1 MVLRMTSNP
10 FDYLNAINSTKE
22 DLLKDALPEDEK
34 KYNSFIV
41 NRGLSYFSDSV
52 LFANEMNRYH
62 MIDNKMQFDF
72 LRLALRKR
80 KRFSKWNKAEDNESI
95 NVIKQ
100 YYGYNDQKAT
110 EVLDLLSPD
119 DISVLRKR
127 LFRGGT
133 KKYK

>member
-34 KYNSFIV
+34 KYNAFIV

-62 MIDNKMQFDF
+62 LIDGKMQFDF

-80 KRFSKWNKAEDNESI
+80 KRFSKWNKAEENESVDI
-95 NVIKQ
+95 IKEF
-100 YYGYNDQKAT
+100 YGYSDQKAR
-110 EVLDLLSPD
+110 EVLDLFKPE
-119 DISVLRKR
+119 DIEVLRKR
-127 LFRGGT
+127 LFKGGT